1 VTAHGSPAH
10 QPRRFSRPVRYIVFA
25 TVAIA
30 LYAVVLWR
38 VLVLGG
44 ALTGFEGVPGVNLL
58 SAIGQALTRFDDVGN
73 RYLGQAVQQTVN
85 ALSIGSIYALIALG
99 YTMVYGIIELI
110 NFAHGD
116 IFMVGAFASIVFLG
130 GILGQSGQVENVL
143 FLAVLLI
150 GALAFTMPLIG
161 LLNVSIERLVYR
173 PLRNAPRLA
182 PLITAIG
189 VSFILQNLALV
200 IAGSGDRRSPQIFPL
215 GWQLNIGG
223 ASISVLSIFIFAL
236 SLTLMLGLQAFVSR
250 SRLGRAMRATAQD
263 REAAALMGVDM
274 NQTIALTFLLG
285 GMLAAAAGVV
295 WGLRFGYVRQDLGFN
310 AGLKAFTSAVLGG
323 IGNITGAVL
332 GGFVI
337 GFIENFASSVGQ
349 SRWSE
354 FLVFMVLTLVLI
366 FKPSGLFGQATGDR
380 A

>member
-1 VTAHGSPAH
+1 MTAHASPAVA
-10 QPRRFSRPVRYIVFA
+10 RRPLYRGLRYIGGA
-25 TVAIA
+25 VAAIVIYT
-30 LYAVVLWR
+30 LVLW
-38 VLVLGG
+38 L
-44 ALTGFEGVPGVNLL
+44 AL
-58 SAIGQALTRFDDVGN
+58 QALQGLTAD
-73 RYLGQAVQQTVN
+73 QAFPNAIQQTVN
-85 ALSIGSIYALIALG
+85 ALSIGAIYALIALG

-116 IFMVGAFASIVFLG
+116 IFMVGAFVSVIFLG
-130 GILGQSGQVENVL
+130 AITGQTGSVDNVPLLAILLV
-143 FLAVLLI
+143 
-150 GALAFTMPLIG
+150 GALVFTMPIIG
-161 LLNVSIERLVYR
+161 VLNVGIERLVYR

-189 VSFILQNLALV
+189 VSFILQNIALV
-200 IAGSGDRRSPQIFPL
+200 IAGSGDRSSPQIFPL
-215 GWQLNIGG
+215 SWQIHFGG

-236 SLTLMLGLQAFVSR
+236 AMTLMLALQAFVNR
-250 SRLGRAMRATAQD
+250 TRLGRAMRATAQD

-323 IGNITGAVL
+323 IGNISGAVL

-354 FLVFMVLTLVLI
+354 FLVFMILTLVLI